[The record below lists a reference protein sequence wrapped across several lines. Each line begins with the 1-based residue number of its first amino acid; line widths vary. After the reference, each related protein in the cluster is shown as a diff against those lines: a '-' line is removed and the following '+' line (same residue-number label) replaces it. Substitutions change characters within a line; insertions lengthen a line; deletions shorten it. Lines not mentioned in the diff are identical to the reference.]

1 MNSRNFI
8 FSILGFFLYFA
19 VQVFVLKNVVLF
31 GTAFSFLYVLYILI
45 FPLEIKTIPLMII
58 SFLLGF
64 SIDMFYDTL
73 GMHTASLVLVAFLR
87 KSWLNVHTPT
97 GGFDDNTQPTVLNMG
112 FGWFVTYALPLIFV
126 HHLTFFFID
135 YLGTDFYLPVIIRTF
150 SSVVFTFM
158 LAIIAQMLFYKKK
171 RGI

>member
-1 MNSRNFI
+1 MNSKNFI
-8 FSILGFFLYFA
+8 LSILGFFLYFA

-31 GTAFSFLYVLYILI
+31 GTAFSFLYVIYILI
-45 FPLEIKTIPLMII
+45 FPLEIKTIPLMIL
-58 SFLLGF
+58 SFLLGL
-64 SIDMFYDTL
+64 SIDIFYDTL
-73 GMHTASLVLVAFLR
+73 GMHTASLVLVAFVR

-112 FGWFVTYALPLIFV
+112 FGWFITYALPLIII

-135 YLGTDFYLPVIIRTF
+135 YLGTDFYLPVIIKAF
-150 SSVVFTFM
+150 SSAVFTFM
-158 LAIIAQMLFYKKK
+158 LGIIAQMLFYKKK

>member
-1 MNSRNFI
+1 MNSRNFTFAI
-8 FSILGFFLYFA
+8 IGFFIYLA

-31 GTAFSFLYVLYILI
+31 GSAFAFLYVIYILV
-45 FPLEIKTIPLMII
+45 FPLEIKTIPLMLL

-64 SIDMFYDTL
+64 SIDIFYDSM

-97 GGFDDNTQPTVLNMG
+97 GGFDDNTPPTVLNMG
-112 FGWFVTYALPLIFV
+112 FGWFLTYALPLILI
-126 HHLTFFFID
+126 HHLAFFYID
-135 YLGTDFYLPVIIRTF
+135 NLGTDLYIPVVLKAASSTLFTFVLGVII
-150 SSVVFTFM
+150 
-158 LAIIAQMLFYKKK
+158 QMLFYKKK

>member
-1 MNSRNFI
+1 
-8 FSILGFFLYFA
+8 
-19 VQVFVLKNVVLF
+19 
-31 GTAFSFLYVLYILI
+31 
-45 FPLEIKTIPLMII
+45 MII

-112 FGWFVTYALPLIFV
+112 LGWYMTYALPLIFI

-158 LAIIAQMLFYKKK
+158 LGIIAQMLFYKKK

>member
-8 FSILGFFLYFA
+8 FSIFGFFLYFA

-31 GTAFSFLYVLYILI
+31 GTAFSFLYVIYILI
-45 FPLEIKTIPLMII
+45 FPIEIKTIPLMVI
-58 SFLLGF
+58 SFLLGL
-64 SIDMFYDTL
+64 SIDIFYDTL
-73 GMHTASLVLVAFLR
+73 GMHTASLLVVAFLR

-112 FGWFVTYALPLIFV
+112 LGWFITYSLPLIFI

-135 YLGTDFYLPVIIRTF
+135 YLGTDFYLPIIIRTF
-150 SSVVFTFM
+150 SSMVFTFM
-158 LAIIAQMLFYKKK
+158 LGIIAQMLFYKKK

>member
-1 MNSRNFI
+1 M
-8 FSILGFFLYFA
+8 IL
-19 VQVFVLKNVVLF
+19 
-31 GTAFSFLYVLYILI
+31 
-45 FPLEIKTIPLMII
+45 

-64 SIDMFYDTL
+64 SIDIFYDTL

-112 FGWFVTYALPLIFV
+112 FGWFITYALPLIII

-135 YLGTDFYLPVIIRTF
+135 YLGTDFYLPVIVKAF
-150 SSVVFTFM
+150 SSAVFTFM
-158 LAIIAQMLFYKKK
+158 LGIIAQMLFYNKK

>member
-1 MNSRNFI
+1 MNSKNFV
-8 FSILGFFLYFA
+8 FSIVSFFLYFA
-19 VQVFVLKNVVLF
+19 IQVFVLKNVVLF
-31 GTAFSFLYVLYILI
+31 GTAFSFLYVIYILI

-112 FGWFVTYALPLIFV
+112 FGWFLTYALPLIFI

-158 LAIIAQMLFYKKK
+158 LGIIAQMLFYKKK